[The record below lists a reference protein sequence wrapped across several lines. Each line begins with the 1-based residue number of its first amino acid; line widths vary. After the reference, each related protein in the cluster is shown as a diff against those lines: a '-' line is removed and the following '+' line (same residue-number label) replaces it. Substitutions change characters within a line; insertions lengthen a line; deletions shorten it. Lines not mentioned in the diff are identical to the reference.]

1 MNANLPYLTP
11 PQTRILQAALQ
22 AVEPGT
28 AIRQYMRRE
37 GNLLTVAGQVYNL
50 ETYRHIYLTGAGK
63 AATPM
68 AYAAAEILGPYFRFG
83 FLVTKTGHA
92 EAGAGSRYPGLILA
106 EASHPIPDQRGIL
119 ATRKILSLARSARQG
134 DLLLCLLSGGG
145 SALLTAP
152 RVPLADLQSLTGQL
166 LACGANIH
174 EINTLRKH
182 LDAVKGGGLA
192 LAAFPAK
199 LITLILSDVIGDQL
213 DVIAS
218 GPTVPDPSTF
228 QDAWNVL
235 QKYAIQPP
243 ESIRRYLQK
252 GLSGQVPET
261 PKPGD
266 IHLDNVQN
274 AIIANNRLAMEA
286 AREQAQR
293 EGYCTYL
300 LPTPLQGEAAQVGR
314 EMAQLARR
322 VAKGVGPVQPPACLI
337 AGGETTVTLRGS
349 GLGGRNQELA
359 LAAVN
364 SLAGVK
370 GVILATLATDG
381 GDGPTDAA
389 GAVITSQTRE
399 QAKSLGYDP
408 AAFLANND
416 AYHFFEAVGGLI
428 KTGPTL
434 TNVNDL
440 VFAFI
445 EKA

>member
-1 MNANLPYLTP
+1 M
-11 PQTRILQAALQ
+11 RIIQAALQ
-22 AVEPGT
+22 AVEPG
-28 AIRQYMRRE
+28 AAVQRYMQRNR
-37 GNLLTVAGQVYNL
+37 NLLTIAGQVYNL
-50 ETYRHIYLTGAGK
+50 ETYCHVYLTGAGK
-63 AATPM
+63 AAMPM
-68 AYAAAEILGPYFRFG
+68 AYAAAEILGPYFTSG

-92 EAGAGSRYPGLILA
+92 EAGAGSRFSGLILA

-119 ATRKILSLARSARQG
+119 ATQKILSLAKRARQG
-134 DLLLCLLSGGG
+134 DLLLCLISGGG

-152 RVPLADLQSLTGQL
+152 RVPLADLQRLTAQL

-174 EINTLRKH
+174 EINALRKH

-192 LAAFPAK
+192 MAAFPAQ
-199 LITLILSDVIGDQL
+199 LITLILSDVVGDQL

-252 GLSGQVPET
+252 GLSGQIPET

-266 IHLDNVQN
+266 IRLDNVQN
-274 AIIANNRLAMEA
+274 VIIANNRLAMEA
-286 AREQAQR
+286 AREQAQC
-293 EGYCTYL
+293 EGYHVYL
-300 LPTPLQGEAAQVGR
+300 LPAPLQGEAAQVGR
-314 EMAQLARR
+314 EMAQLARQ
-322 VAKGVGPVQPPACLI
+322 VAEGAGPVQPPACLI
-337 AGGETTVTLRGS
+337 AGGETTVTLRGH

-364 SLAGVK
+364 DLAGLK
-370 GVILATLATDG
+370 GVTLAALATDG

-408 AAFLANND
+408 AAFLSNND
-416 AYHFFEAVGGLI
+416 AYHFFETVGRLI

-440 VFAFI
+440 VFVFI